1 MTDELNT
8 NTAAPENTENAQT
21 TNAQPETAQAAAA
34 PEFDAADI
42 EKGKTAGG
50 LAYILFFLPLV
61 MCPES
66 KYGKFHANQGLA
78 LLIVSVVGTIVL
90 SIIPIIGWILLPL
103 FGIAVAVFAVM
114 GIINGL
120 GGKAKELPLL
130 GKIKLLK

>member
-8 NTAAPENTENAQT
+8 NTAAPENA
-21 TNAQPETAQAAAA
+21 ETAQAENTQAAAA
-34 PEFDAADI
+34 PEFDAQDI
-42 EKGKTAGG
+42 EKNKTAAG
-50 LAYILFFLPLV
+50 LAYILFFLPLL
-61 MCPES
+61 MCPDS

-103 FGIAVAVFAVM
+103 FGIAVMVFTVM
-114 GIINGL
+114 GLINGF
-120 GGKAKELPLL
+120 GGKAKELPLV

>member
-8 NTAAPENTENAQT
+8 NTAAPENA
-21 TNAQPETAQAAAA
+21 ETAQAENTQAAAA
-34 PEFDAADI
+34 PEFDAQDI
-42 EKGKTAGG
+42 EKNKTAAG

-61 MCPES
+61 MCPDS

-103 FGIAVAVFAVM
+103 FGIAVMVFAIM
-114 GIINGL
+114 GLINGF
-120 GGKAKELPLL
+120 GGKAKELPLV

>member
-21 TNAQPETAQAAAA
+21 ENPQAAEVPA
-34 PEFDAADI
+34 FDAADI
-42 EKGKTAGG
+42 EKGKTAAG
-50 LAYILFFLPLV
+50 LAYLLFFLPLV

-78 LLIVSVVGTIVL
+78 LLIISVVGTIVL

-103 FGIAVAVFAVM
+103 FGIGVAVFGIM
-114 GIINGL
+114 GIINGFS
-120 GGKAKELPLL
+120 GKAKELPLL

>member
-21 TNAQPETAQAAAA
+21 ENPQAAEA
-34 PEFDAADI
+34 PAFDATDI
-42 EKGKTAGG
+42 EKGKTAAG

-78 LLIVSVVGTIVL
+78 LLIISVVGTIVL

-103 FGIAVAVFAVM
+103 FGIGVAVFGIM
-114 GIINGL
+114 GIINGFS
-120 GGKAKELPLL
+120 GKAKELPLL